1 MTRENRSLEGS
12 SAKRDQSVVSASPKV
27 IVNADDFGLDSTTN
41 AGIVAAFRA
50 RLISSTTLMANQPG
64 YEEAVELAHEH
75 GLADHVGAHLV
86 LTRGMP
92 LTDSIRRIRR
102 FCDDEGAFLPWH
114 AEARAWR
121 LSSQEREAAL
131 EELSAQVQRIRASRL
146 PVTHLDSHHH
156 VHNDWAIGS
165 CVISVARSADIPRI
179 RIARNCG
186 AGISAASAA
195 YKRLFN
201 GRLRRR
207 GLAGTRWFGD
217 PEHWVHLRE
226 HGASA
231 SSLGDFELMTHP
243 RLDDHQRLVDALAD
257 GVDLAAVLAPVSGIA
272 DAVSYAGMRYA
283 A

>member
-1 MTRENRSLEGS
+1 
-12 SAKRDQSVVSASPKV
+12 V
-27 IVNADDFGLDSTTN
+27 IVNADDFGLDSSTN
-41 AGIVAAFRA
+41 GGIVAAFRTG
-50 RLISSTTLMANQPG
+50 LISSTTLMANQPG

-75 GLADHVGAHLV
+75 GLADHVGVHLV

-92 LTDSIRRIRR
+92 LTEPIRRLRR
-102 FCDDEGAFLPWH
+102 FCNDDGAFVPWH

-121 LSSQEREAAL
+121 LSSQEREATL

-146 PVTHLDSHHH
+146 PVTHLDSHHQ
-156 VHNDWAIGS
+156 VHNDWPIGS
-165 CVISVARSADIPRI
+165 CVISVARSAGIRRV

-201 GRLRRR
+201 WRLHRR
-207 GLAGTRWFGD
+207 GLAGTRWFGGA
-217 PEHWVHLRE
+217 EQWAHLRE

-231 SSLGDFELMTHP
+231 ASLDDFELMTHP
-243 RLDDHQRLVDALAD
+243 MLDGPDRLVDALA

-272 DAVSYAGMRYA
+272 AAVSYSGTRYIA
-283 A
+283 VGSPT